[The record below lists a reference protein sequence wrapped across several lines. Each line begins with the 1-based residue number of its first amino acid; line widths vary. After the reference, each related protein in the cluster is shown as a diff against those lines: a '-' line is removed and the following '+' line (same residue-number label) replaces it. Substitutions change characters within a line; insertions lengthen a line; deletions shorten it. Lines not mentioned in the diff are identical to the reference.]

1 MQWLKWSSLRGT
13 GALSWRRGAG
23 GDTGHQN
30 RINAML
36 GGPSEEVAFT
46 DQQLCQT
53 RLLECQLLALPDTTI
68 DMQLCSFGQI
78 RRKQSAMMKY
88 WPDKYKPCE
97 YINLE

>member
-53 RLLECQLLALPDTTI
+53 RLLECQLLALPDQELATAA
-68 DMQLCSFGQI
+68 
-78 RRKQSAMMKY
+78 RHY
-88 WPDKYKPCE
+88 
-97 YINLE
+97 N